1 MTYDEMNNFILNYIT
16 NDITGRAI
24 MLTGEWGSGKSYYIK
39 NTLKPFLESKANGK
53 HKCVI
58 ISLYGISDTTE
69 ISKSIYMELRTIKK
83 LSSFKAARTT
93 KAVGKI
99 VSKTVFNSLASKIG
113 FDIGSIKDKDLQQI
127 YESID
132 LTNVLVV
139 LEDIERT
146 QINIIELLGYI
157 NNMCENDGVK
167 VMLVANESEL
177 LTTYKKSGDNG
188 KIIEK
193 HTDNAL
199 AYLKTKEKAVGDTI
213 YYKCN
218 HEETIKT
225 IIHSFNNNFLSKF
238 ENDKCIEDILCI
250 MTATDCY
257 NLRTFI
263 FACQK
268 TSDIFNKIQKED
280 MNFNKTIFYS
290 IIAFSAKIKYGTIP
304 KWQGNDLVSTDLGI
318 RNYPLYR
325 FCYNYIRWQELD
337 LNKVEITLREHKKMV
352 LLDENSSFSDSD
364 LDIIYHYFE
373 HTEQEVMDTLK
384 RVERRLNDL
393 ESIPFYEYRKL
404 AFHLISFHT
413 VLGYD
418 YSSCKSKMI
427 RNISG
432 KSFDINEELMF
443 SPISDFDN
451 DAEKNQYKAF
461 INELKEALKHSASD
475 IFSYSPEDLNVF
487 LNQLH
492 ANKGNYIQN
501 HVFISKFNIEKLAD
515 MIFRCSPS
523 QLEEFRA
530 IMTLVYRNANSHEFL
545 EDDIDA
551 MKSLKNKVNEKI
563 ANCGENTDRIVLQ
576 QFRWIVENID
586 MFIENLLKK

>member
-1 MTYDEMNNFILNYIT
+1 
-16 NDITGRAI
+16 
-24 MLTGEWGSGKSYYIK
+24 
-39 NTLKPFLESKANGK
+39 
-53 HKCVI
+53 
-58 ISLYGISDTTE
+58 
-69 ISKSIYMELRTIKK
+69 
-83 LSSFKAARTT
+83 
-93 KAVGKI
+93 
-99 VSKTVFNSLASKIG
+99 
-113 FDIGSIKDKDLQQI
+113 
-127 YESID
+127 
-132 LTNVLVV
+132 
-139 LEDIERT
+139 
-146 QINIIELLGYI
+146 
-157 NNMCENDGVK
+157 
-167 VMLVANESEL
+167 
-177 LTTYKKSGDNG
+177 
-188 KIIEK
+188 
-193 HTDNAL
+193 
-199 AYLKTKEKAVGDTI
+199 
-213 YYKCN
+213 
-218 HEETIKT
+218 
-225 IIHSFNNNFLSKF
+225 
-238 ENDKCIEDILCI
+238 